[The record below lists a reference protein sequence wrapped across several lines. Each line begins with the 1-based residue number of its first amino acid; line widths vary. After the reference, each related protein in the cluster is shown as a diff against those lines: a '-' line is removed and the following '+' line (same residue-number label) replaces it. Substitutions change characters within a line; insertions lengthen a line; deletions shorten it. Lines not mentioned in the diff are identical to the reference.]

1 VNETRTKL
9 RVCQALLALGVATF
23 VVALALGQPVRAWQ
37 AFLLNFLFWTG
48 IVQSGVVF
56 AAAYQVSKGRWSDA
70 FRRMGESLVF
80 FLPVSLVLFVAMM
93 LFGASSIFVWAR
105 TPVADKRLWLSVPF
119 LGTRD
124 LLVFAGLFAL
134 SAAYV
139 HYSQRPVLHPAEDAE
154 RCTRRTRVL
163 APVLLIAFGLGYSLI
178 GFDLVMSL
186 DPSWY
191 STLFGWY
198 FFVSAFYAA
207 LAFLAIAAAL
217 FHHLTAD
224 ETHDLGRLLFG
235 FCLLTG
241 GLFWAQWLVF
251 WYGDLPEE
259 IAFVIRRY
267 YRMPYAPLAWTA
279 TYGAFIVPL
288 VVLLSKD
295 LKRKPKR
302 LMAVACW
309 ILAMLWLERY
319 VWIVPSIWSG
329 ASAPLLIEALITA
342 GFAGGF
348 GWGWMAHNRH
358 LPLAALVGPPPGASH

>member
-1 VNETRTKL
+1 MNETRTKL

-319 VWIVPSIWSG
+319 VWIVPSIWGG

>member
-1 VNETRTKL
+1 M
-9 RVCQALLALGVATF
+9 
-23 VVALALGQPVRAWQ
+23 
-37 AFLLNFLFWTG
+37 LNFLFWTG
-48 IVQSGVVF
+48 IAQSGVVF

-105 TPVADKRLWLSVPF
+105 TPVPDKRLWLSVPF
-119 LGTRD
+119 LAARD
-124 LLVFAGLFAL
+124 LLVFAGLYAL

-139 HYSQRPVLHPAEDAE
+139 YYSQQSA
-154 RCTRRTRVL
+154 TRRTRVL

-186 DPSWY
+186 DPNWY

-207 LAFLAIAAAL
+207 LAVLTIAAVL
-217 FHHLTAD
+217 FRDTWGLEQHLTAD
-224 ETHDLGRLLFG
+224 ATHDMGRLLFG

-267 YRMPYAPLAWTA
+267 YQMPYAPLAWIM

-288 VVLLSKD
+288 VILLSKN
-295 LKRKPKR
+295 LKRKPKL

-309 ILAMLWLERY
+309 ILVMLWLERY
-319 VWIVPSIWSG
+319 IWIVPSIWTG
-329 ASAPLLIEALITA
+329 DGAPLLIEALITA

-348 GWGWMAHNRH
+348 GWGWMAHNRRI
-358 LPLAALVGPPPGASH
+358 PIATLVGPPPGASH

>member
-1 VNETRTKL
+1 MNETRTKL
-9 RVCQALLALGVATF
+9 RVCQALFALGTATF
-23 VVALALGQPVRAWQ
+23 VVALALGHPVRAWQ

-48 IVQSGVVF
+48 IAQSGVVF

-119 LGTRD
+119 LGVRD
-124 LLVFAGLFAL
+124 LVVFAGLYAL

-139 HYSQRPVLHPAEDAE
+139 YYSQRSA
-154 RCTRRTRVL
+154 TRRTRVL

-198 FFVSAFYAA
+198 FFVSAFYAG

-288 VVLLSKD
+288 VILLSKN

-319 VWIVPSIWSG
+319 VWIVPSIWTG
-329 ASAPLLIEALITA
+329 DSAPLLIEALITA

-348 GWGWMAHNRH
+348 LWGWMAYNRRN
-358 LPLAALVGPPPGASH
+358 PIEASH

>member
-1 VNETRTKL
+1 MNGTRTKL
-9 RVCQALLALGVATF
+9 RVCQALLALGAATF

-48 IVQSGVVF
+48 IAQSGVVF
-56 AAAYQVSKGRWSDA
+56 AAAYEVSKGRWSDA

-80 FLPVSLVLFVAMM
+80 FLPISLVLFVAMM
-93 LFGASSIFVWAR
+93 LFGAGSIFVWAR

-119 LGTRD
+119 LGARD
-124 LLVFAGLFAL
+124 LFVFAGLYAL

-139 HYSQRPVLHPAEDAE
+139 YYSQRSA
-154 RCTRRTRVL
+154 TRRTRVL
-163 APVLLIAFGLGYSLI
+163 APVLLIAFGIGYSLI

-217 FHHLTAD
+217 FHRLTAD
-224 ETHDLGRLLFG
+224 ETHDMGRLLFG

-267 YRMPYAPLAWTA
+267 YQMPYAPLAWIA
-279 TYGAFIVPL
+279 TNGAFIVPL

-295 LKRKPKR
+295 LKRTPKW
-302 LMAVACW
+302 LAAVACW

-319 VWIVPSIWSG
+319 IWIVPSIWRG
-329 ASAPLLIEALITA
+329 DGAPLLIEALITA

-348 GWGWMAHNRH
+348 LWGWMAHNRRNPIEAPH
-358 LPLAALVGPPPGASH
+358 

>member
-1 VNETRTKL
+1 MNETPTKL
-9 RVCQALLALGVATF
+9 RVCQALLAVGLATF
-23 VVALALGQPVRAWQ
+23 VVALGLGHPVRVWQ

-48 IVQSGVVF
+48 IAQSGVVF
-56 AAAYQVSKGRWSDA
+56 AAAYEVSKGRWSDA
-70 FRRMGESLVF
+70 FRRMGESLIF
-80 FLPVSLVLFVAMM
+80 FLPISLVLFVAMM
-93 LFGASSIFVWAR
+93 LFGAQSIFVWAR

-119 LGTRD
+119 LGARD
-124 LLVFAGLFAL
+124 LLVFAGLYAL

-139 HYSQRPVLHPAEDAE
+139 RYSQRSATH
-154 RCTRRTRVL
+154 RTRVL

-191 STLFGWY
+191 SSLFGWY

-207 LAFLAIAAAL
+207 LAFMAVAAAL

-224 ETHDLGRLLFG
+224 ETHDMGRLLFG

-267 YRMPYAPLAWTA
+267 YQMPYAPLAWIM

-288 VVLLSKD
+288 VILLSKN
-295 LKRKPKR
+295 LKRKPKG
-302 LMAVACW
+302 LMAVACC

-319 VWIVPSIWSG
+319 IWIVPSISTG
-329 ASAPLLIEALITA
+329 DSAPLLIEVLITA

-348 GWGWMAHNRH
+348 GWGWMAHHRRN
-358 LPLAALVGPPPGASH
+358 PTSEASH